1 MTKNAYPAKTAQAR
15 SDARSGARIDPMGTE
30 TAQCCLQHQNSKGVK
45 SRARSC
51 FALDESSGILLAIGE
66 SC

>member
-1 MTKNAYPAKTAQAR
+1 MTKNAYPAKTAQAS

-30 TAQCCLQHQNSKGVK
+30 TAQCCLQQQNSKDVK
-45 SRARSC
+45 SPARSC
-51 FALDESSGILLAIGE
+51 FALDESSGILLAREG